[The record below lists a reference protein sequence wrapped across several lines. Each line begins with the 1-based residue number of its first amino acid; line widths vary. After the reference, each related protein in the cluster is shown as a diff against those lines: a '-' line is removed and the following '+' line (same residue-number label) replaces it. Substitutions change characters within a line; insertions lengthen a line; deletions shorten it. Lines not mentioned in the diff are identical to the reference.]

1 MILPS
6 KQVGKSQ
13 RCAARLP
20 VQPDTEIVPGGLG
33 RQPSLKALEEES
45 EVTVHWGSA
54 LFMHLRAGTETM
66 GDIIATTNLI
76 LETLA
81 AGTYTV
87 EVISRAA
94 RPFILVFS
102 GLEMPEDPPE
112 PPPTVEDLL
121 TVDVPRAAGS
131 EDAQVRPGSQVS
143 LTATFSRPVSGF
155 AIDDLVVGNGAA
167 GNFASSG
174 AVYTFDVTPNAI
186 GEVTVD
192 IAAGVAEDAEGKG
205 NAAGY
210 LSLGIT
216 YDDDGDGAI
225 SRNEAI
231 AAVGDYFADRL
242 TRDHTIGVIALY
254 FAS

>member
-112 PPPTVEDLL
+112 PPPEDAGLL
-121 TVDVPRAAGS
+121 VAVAAGAGQGIQWAILTS
-131 EDAQVRPGSQVS
+131 GRRIRPMWGIPCRWMRSPKS
-143 LTATFSRPVSGF
+143 LSNVISTRFSDS
-155 AIDDLVVGNGAA
+155 
-167 GNFASSG
+167 ASSRRSRSPESG
-174 AVYTFDVTPNAI
+174 PSALMP
-186 GEVTVD
+186 
-192 IAAGVAEDAEGKG
+192 IASCPLLRSHSVNRRPRTG
-205 NAAGY
+205 
-210 LSLGIT
+210 L
-216 YDDDGDGAI
+216 
-225 SRNEAI
+225 R
-231 AAVGDYFADRL
+231 
-242 TRDHTIGVIALY
+242 
-254 FAS
+254 

>member
-76 LETLA
+76 RETLA

-94 RPFILVFS
+94 RPLILVFS

-121 TVDVPRAAGS
+121 TVDVSRAAGAG
-131 EDAQVRPGSQVS
+131 DAAHRLFHAVRVLQNAGERVLPLRTGRGNGVGKGRLPKQSKTDLLACDRNRGFSQVRSC
-143 LTATFSRPVSGF
+143 
-155 AIDDLVVGNGAA
+155 
-167 GNFASSG
+167 
-174 AVYTFDVTPNAI
+174 
-186 GEVTVD
+186 
-192 IAAGVAEDAEGKG
+192 IAEP
-205 NAAGY
+205 
-210 LSLGIT
+210 L
-216 YDDDGDGAI
+216 
-225 SRNEAI
+225 
-231 AAVGDYFADRL
+231 
-242 TRDHTIGVIALY
+242 
-254 FAS
+254 